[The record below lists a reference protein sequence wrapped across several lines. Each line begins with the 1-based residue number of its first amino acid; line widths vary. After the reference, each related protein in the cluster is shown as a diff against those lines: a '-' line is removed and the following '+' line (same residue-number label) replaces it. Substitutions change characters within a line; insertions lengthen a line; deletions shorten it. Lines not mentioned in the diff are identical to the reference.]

1 MVFVGELE
9 PIEEA
14 LATWKS
20 DKRIAVGSGRFFSLT
35 LYGGKQQECDEYY
48 SFQNIGF

>member
-1 MVFVGELE
+1 VVFVGELE

-20 DKRIAVGSGRFFSLT
+20 DKRIAFGSRRFFSLT

-48 SFQNIGF
+48 SFQHIGF